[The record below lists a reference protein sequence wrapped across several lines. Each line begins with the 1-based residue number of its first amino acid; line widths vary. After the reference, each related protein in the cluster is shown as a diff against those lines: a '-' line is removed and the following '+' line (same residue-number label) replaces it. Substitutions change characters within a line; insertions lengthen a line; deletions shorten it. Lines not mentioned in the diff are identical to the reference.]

1 MYKRLCLCVML
12 LGVCPALAAT
22 DLSAAEEQRYL
33 SLLKELRCLV
43 CQNQSLAESGAGLAS
58 DLRAAVRRMIAE
70 GASDE
75 EIKLFASERY
85 GDFILYE
92 PRFKPQTYA
101 LWLAPFAVLLI
112 ALAVLFR
119 RIAKQQREG

>member
-1 MYKRLCLCVML
+1 MSKQIGLLLIL
-12 LGVCPALAAT
+12 LGMCQASAAV
-22 DLSAAEEQRYL
+22 DLSAGEEQRYL
-33 SLLKELRCLV
+33 NILKELRCLV

-58 DLRAAVRRMIAE
+58 DLRTAVRQMIAD

-92 PRFKPQTYA
+92 PRFKPQTYP
-101 LWLAPFAVLLI
+101 LWIAPFAVLFI
-112 ALAVLFR
+112 ALAILFR
-119 RIAKQQREG
+119 RIVKQQRAG